1 MTLVEFLVL
10 LAVAGVCGAI
20 GQALVGVTRGGC
32 LVSIA
37 LGMIGAFLGI
47 WIARQLNLP
56 KVFTLDLGG
65 TEFPIVWSV
74 AGSALF
80 VALVGLLTRSRRRA
94 G

>member
-1 MTLVEFLVL
+1 MTLVEFLIL

-32 LVSIA
+32 LVSIV

-56 KVFTLDLGG
+56 KVFTLDVGG

-74 AGSALF
+74 VGSALF
-80 VALVGLLTRSRRRA
+80 VALLGLFTRSRRRA